1 MNIQIKA
8 THVHADSDGA
18 LVEVECTLNGES
30 LSGTVERSGESST
43 FLPDLA
49 FEAALRAAT
58 ASHSTIYDHVVSA
71 IADVAQKAVGE
82 YVDEEDEPA

>member
-8 THVHADSDGA
+8 GGVHRDSDGA
-18 LVEVECTLNGES
+18 LVEIECVLNGES
-30 LSGTVERSGESST
+30 LSGTVERSGESFT
-43 FLPDLA
+43 FLPDPS
-49 FEAALRAAT
+49 FEEALRAAT

-82 YVDEEDEPA
+82 YVDEDA